1 MGHVRGSGGVVK
13 MINTKSLTKW
23 AAYFLAL
30 VVSLSTFLG
39 TASGFA
45 VDAGNK
51 IWRDTSTMLLG
62 PEGVSILTLADST
75 LPQNVA
81 KEDNPK
87 EDWITYKDETNNFSM
102 DHPRSWKRTQKK
114 DVLYAV
120 VGTYPSDDVIALVFS
135 KQKDDNPLTSQ
146 RFEDTIEGV
155 LQASEV
161 SSRRIYRKVIGT
173 SDAYVSEASYK
184 EKDGT
189 WFSLIAV
196 FELDGYLYTLAG
208 YITPVND
215 PDLKDILRR
224 AVFSLKTV
232 R

>member
-1 MGHVRGSGGVVK
+1 

-23 AAYFLAL
+23 AAYFLGL
-30 VVSLSTFLG
+30 VISLSTFLCA
-39 TASGFA
+39 ASGFA
-45 VDAGNK
+45 VEAGSK
-51 IWRDTSTMLLG
+51 ILRDTPTMGLG
-62 PEGVSILTLADST
+62 HEGVSILTLAETT
-75 LPQNVA
+75 LPQNVD
-81 KEDNPK
+81 KNDNAK
-87 EDWITYKDETNNFSM
+87 EDWITYKDEINNFSI

-120 VGTYPSDDVIALVFS
+120 VGTYPSSDVIALVFS
-135 KQKDDNPLTSQ
+135 KQKDDNPLTDQ
-146 RFEDTIEGV
+146 RFEDTIESV
-155 LQASEV
+155 LQSSEV

-173 SDAYVSEASYK
+173 SDAYVSEASYQ
-184 EKDGT
+184 EKDET

-215 PDLKDILRR
+215 PDLKEILRR
-224 AVFSLKTV
+224 AVFSLRTV